1 LELDEVRAVVY
12 AAASSM
18 LWIMERWLF

>member
-12 AAASSM
+12 AAASSV